1 MVPGY
6 GASMPRPS
14 PRSLRLIDDLVP
26 ERGPKRVFAAAT
38 LAMTFGFG
46 LIITASALYFT
57 RVVHLSTGEVGVG
70 LSIAG
75 LIGLVAGIP
84 AGDLADRYGPREIFR
99 GAMLVQFLT
108 TLSYVFIRNF
118 AEFFIAATLDM
129 LAITASMAAEG
140 ALNRRVGGEEAT
152 AFRASLRA
160 VANLGVSFGSVGCGI
175 AVQIDTPASYRAL
188 IITNALMFLVAVA
201 LVGRLP
207 RYEAL
212 PRDESG
218 PRWGALS
225 DRPFIAYTILSGA
238 MSIQFGVL
246 MFLLPLWLVLHTDA
260 PRWSIGLFTLINTVL
275 CVLFQVRVGRNVHTI
290 RQGGAAL
297 RRSGVIFL
305 VSCAAFGLTAGLPG
319 WAALLLMAAAMAVH
333 TYGELWF
340 SASTFALDI
349 NLAPA
354 NAQGQYQGLVGI
366 GFGAGQA
373 AAPLILIGLCLS
385 LGRVGWFGLGLGFA
399 LLGLLAPAVTGWAER
414 TRTDIP
420 GFSAPTEAAQ
430 EGETVGLPSA
440 ETIQQGA

>member
-1 MVPGY
+1 
-6 GASMPRPS
+6 MPPRRS
-14 PRSLRLIDDLVP
+14 TRSLRLLDDLVP

-38 LAMTFGFG
+38 LATTFGFG
-46 LIITASALYFT
+46 LIMTASALYFT
-57 RVVHLSTGEVGVG
+57 RVVHLSTGKVGVG

-75 LIGLVAGIP
+75 LIGLVAGVP
-84 AGDLADRYGPREIFR
+84 TGDLADRYGPREVLR
-99 GAMLVQFLT
+99 GAMVVQFLT

-118 AEFFIAATLDM
+118 LGFFIVATLDM

-152 AFRASLRA
+152 RFRASLRA

-175 AVQIDTPASYRAL
+175 AVQINTPTSYRAL
-188 IITNALMFLVAVA
+188 IIMDALMVLVGVA
-201 LVGRLP
+201 LVSRLP
-207 RYEAL
+207 HYEPL
-212 PRDESG
+212 PRHESG
-218 PRWGALS
+218 PRWAALS
-225 DRPFIAYTILSGA
+225 DRPFIAYTIVSGA

-246 MFLLPLWLVLHTDA
+246 MLLLPLWLVLHTDA

-275 CVLFQVRVGRNVHTI
+275 CVLFQVRVGSNVHTA

-305 VSCAAFGLTAGLPG
+305 LSCAAYGFAAGLPG
-319 WAALLLMAAAMAVH
+319 WAALLLMAAATAVH

-340 SASTFALDI
+340 SASTFTLDI
-349 NLAPA
+349 CLAPA

-373 AAPLILIGLCLS
+373 ASPVILLGLCLG
-385 LGRVGWFGLGLGFA
+385 LGRTGWFGLGIAFA

-414 TRTDIP
+414 TRADIP
-420 GFSAPTEAAQ
+420 GFGAPTQAAEVADHSAAEA
-430 EGETVGLPSA
+430 
-440 ETIQQGA
+440 IQQA